1 MKKVPIFT
9 ITAILSL
16 MFGIT
21 ACGEK
26 VSNNLG
32 GATRGNNAY
41 DYNYDYSGM
50 RTDGENMLNR
60 FGINNTNG
68 AGYWDYYGITNG
80 SANDSMRND
89 IADTNNYNNYNE
101 QEAQPDPTPSY
112 QYDAPANNDQ
122 PAQSH
127 QDTKNPFDE
136 DEDGYGSNPFG

>member
-89 IADTNNYNNYNE
+89 IADTNNYNNYN
-101 QEAQPDPTPSY
+101 ASAPTAPLLQGTSY
-112 QYDAPANNDQ
+112 NASLDSATVAN
-122 PAQSH
+122 
-127 QDTKNPFDE
+127 
-136 DEDGYGSNPFG
+136 

>member
-9 ITAILSL
+9 IATILSL

-60 FGINNTNG
+60 LGINNMNG

-89 IADTNNYNNYNE
+89 IINNDNNYNASAPTAPLLQGTSYN
-101 QEAQPDPTPSY
+101 ASLDS
-112 QYDAPANNDQ
+112 AAVAN
-122 PAQSH
+122 
-127 QDTKNPFDE
+127 
-136 DEDGYGSNPFG
+136 

>member
-68 AGYWDYYGITNG
+68 AGYWDYY
-80 SANDSMRND
+80 SMRND
-89 IADTNNYNNYNE
+89 IADTNNYNNYN
-101 QEAQPDPTPSY
+101 ASAPTAPLLQGTSY
-112 QYDAPANNDQ
+112 NASLDSATVAN
-122 PAQSH
+122 
-127 QDTKNPFDE
+127 
-136 DEDGYGSNPFG
+136 